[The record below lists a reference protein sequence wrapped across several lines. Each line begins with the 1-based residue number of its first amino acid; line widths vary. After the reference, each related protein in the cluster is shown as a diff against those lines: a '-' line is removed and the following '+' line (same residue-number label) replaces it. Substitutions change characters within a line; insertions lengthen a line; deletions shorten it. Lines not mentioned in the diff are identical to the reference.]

1 MDWTIIWTFFWIIFF
16 FCTILKGGESTPLLL
31 RGGGMKSISIERG
44 VGGRVLLLGDG

>member
-16 FCTILKGGESTPLLL
+16 LHHFKGGESTPLLL